1 VTKSQLRTAPILTG
15 SIAIDRIMNFEGSYE
30 EAIKPDKLHVL
41 SLSVL
46 LSQLVDT
53 HGGIAAN
60 IAYNLAML
68 GDQPVLLG
76 AVGSNARDYMAQLQT
91 LGVNTEFIHYS
102 ELPTATFTVMTDAN
116 GCQVGG
122 FYPGAMSDEGLT
134 QLPEVVAKLD
144 AQSKANVT
152 SPFIVISAH
161 DPELMA
167 RQVND
172 CQKNNYRL
180 FYDASQQISNLSA
193 HDLQQGVEAAEL
205 LILNDYE
212 MEVLQQ
218 KTGWSLL
225 ELRTKVPVIIVTLG
239 EKGCLIYDSRAKA
252 ERQATLLPTEVKAV
266 PNIEAIDPT
275 GAGDAFRAGFLY
287 GYLRDWSLV
296 ESAQLGCVVAS
307 FAVERKG
314 TQEHQLHWEKIKNRY
329 QTSYKES
336 HGQNIRF

>member
-1 VTKSQLRTAPILTG
+1 MSKNPSNQLILTG
-15 SIAIDRIMNFEGSYE
+15 SIAIDRIMNFDGSYE

-46 LSQLVDT
+46 LNQLVDT

-76 AVGSNARDYMAQLQT
+76 AVGSNGRDYMAKLEA
-91 LGVNTEFIHYS
+91 LGVNTQFIHYS
-102 ELPTATFTVMTDAN
+102 ELPTASFTVMTDRN

-122 FYPGAMSDEGLT
+122 FYPGAMSDEGL
-134 QLPEVVAKLD
+134 QALPEVVNAFT
-144 AQSKANVT
+144 AA

-167 RQVND
+167 RQVAA
-172 CQKNNYRL
+172 CKEHQYRL

-218 KTGWSLL
+218 KTGWSLA
-225 ELRTKVPVIIVTLG
+225 ELQAKVAVIIVTLG
-239 EKGCLIYDSRAKA
+239 EKGCRIYA
-252 ERQATLLPTEVKAV
+252 ESLATNTEVSAIPDLK
-266 PNIEAIDPT
+266 AIDPT

-287 GYLRDWSLV
+287 GYLRDWSLI
-296 ESAQLGCVVAS
+296 ESAQMGCTVAS

-314 TQEHQLHWEKIKNRY
+314 TQEHQLHWDAVKKRY
-329 QTSYKES
+329 QAQYE
-336 HGQNIRF
+336 GQPWQK